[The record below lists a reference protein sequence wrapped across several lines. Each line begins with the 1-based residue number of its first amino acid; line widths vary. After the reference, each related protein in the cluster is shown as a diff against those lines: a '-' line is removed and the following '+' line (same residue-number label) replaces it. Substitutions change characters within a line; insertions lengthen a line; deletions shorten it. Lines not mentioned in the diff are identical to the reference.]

1 MTEEQYRK
9 WDIIIKGI
17 ITPIIAVIT
26 VLFGIY
32 QYTDSQA
39 KSLEREYQLKKLE
52 RQEQAFEEKVSL
64 YKETRQTL
72 SFLSTN
78 SEFESKLFESKT
90 NRFWELYWGDLA
102 AVESREIET
111 LMIRYG
117 NYLTQLKNNPEHER
131 EVIQKELQ
139 QISLSLSHQTKEE
152 LNEE

>member
-1 MTEEQYRK
+1 MTEAQHRK

-32 QYTDSQA
+32 QYTDGQRS
-39 KSLEREYQLKKLE
+39 SLEREYQLKKIE
-52 RQEQAFEEKVSL
+52 RQEQAFEEKAAL
-64 YKETRQTL
+64 YKETRQIL

-78 SEFESKLFESKT
+78 EEFESSFFESKE

-102 AVESREIET
+102 AVESSEIES
-111 LMIRYG
+111 LMIRFG
-117 NYLTQLKNNPEHER
+117 GLLNRLEIGEEARNEAIQRELK
-131 EVIQKELQ
+131 
-139 QISLSLSHQTKEE
+139 QISLAFSHQTKSE

>member
-1 MTEEQYRK
+1 MTEAQHRK

-32 QYTDSQA
+32 QYTDSQQN
-39 KSLEREYQLKKLE
+39 SLEREYQLKKID
-52 RQEQAFEEKVSL
+52 RQEQAFEEKAAL
-64 YKETRQTL
+64 YKETRQIL

-78 SEFESKLFESKT
+78 EEFESSFFKSKE

-102 AVESREIET
+102 AVESSEIES
-111 LMIRYG
+111 LMIRFG
-117 NYLTQLKNNPEHER
+117 GLLNRLEIGEEARNEAIQRELK
-131 EVIQKELQ
+131 
-139 QISLSLSHQTKEE
+139 QISLSFSHQTKSE

>member
-1 MTEEQYRK
+1 MTEELHRK

-32 QYTDSQA
+32 QYTDSQQ
-39 KSLEREYQLKKLE
+39 KSLEKEYQLKKIE
-52 RQEQAFEEKVSL
+52 RQERAFEEKAQL
-64 YKETRQTL
+64 YKETRQVL

-78 SEFESKLFESKT
+78 NDFESTIFESKK

-102 AVESREIET
+102 AVESRKIEAI
-111 LMIRYG
+111 MVRFG
-117 NYLTQLKNNPEHER
+117 NILTKLVNSEGLER
-131 EVIQKELQ
+131 KALQEELE
-139 QISLSLSHQTKEE
+139 QISLLLSRQTKTE

>member
-1 MTEEQYRK
+1 MTEEQHRK

-39 KSLEREYQLKKLE
+39 ISLEREYQLKKLE
-52 RQEQAFEEKVSL
+52 RQEQAFEEKASL

-111 LMIRYG
+111 LMVRFG
-117 NYLTQLKNNPEHER
+117 NYLTQLKNNPKSER
-131 EVIQKELQ
+131 EAIQKELQ